1 MPIRLCPSSKHL
13 LSACLLVA
21 LGCTDSDNA
30 GDGGAGDGGSSGAAA
45 KGGSGGKGGAGG
57 RGGQGGQGGKPT
69 GGAGGNYGGSGGAG
83 GHSGGSGGQGGGPAT
98 GSIKLIPNVVAGK
111 RMSSGGGIGSQS
123 SALQVGT
130 PTAST
135 LQSLKY
141 YITSIQLCED
151 VELMGSGFSS
161 TAGCIS
167 LYQNMTPESPDYNTY
182 LVTQALADNTEGR
195 YIDLMSADGQAA
207 LRKPVTLQLP
217 IADDVIETLGAGD
230 DDAGVPE
237 APQRQPGVYRF
248 GLINF
253 YRPIK
258 VKAEFPIIG
267 EPGQHFRT
275 KAVTAAISNTPP
287 GGMPSERVKIGDTT
301 DGATEET
308 TYMLNNGGVL
318 FVFQKPFV
326 ITKEDVDAE
335 AEIMIDLVFNPESF
349 GQAYKTF
356 GDCKDD
362 IRTVV
367 CDPVNDIAL
376 EMPFVRMS
384 PVPRKQGEKTYK
396 ETYLVENNAS
406 TKLRIELY
414 YNDADEEASIQG
426 VDTAIV
432 YTSAPADVPSFNTVA
447 SNFVTQQGSV
457 QSDDASVSLLDYR
470 RQTNLEGLIRR
481 QAGTLTIHC
490 LFPGA
495 SCPVNET
502 ITRAYTYE
510 GQTVVSN

>member
-1 MPIRLCPSSKHL
+1 MPIRLCPRSKHL
-13 LSACLLVA
+13 LSACLLVV
-21 LGCTDSDNA
+21 LGCGDSNNA
-30 GDGGAGDGGSSGAAA
+30 TDGGAGAGGDSGAAA
-45 KGGSGGKGGAGG
+45 KGGSGGSSGKGGAGG
-57 RGGQGGQGGKPT
+57 KGGQGGDP
-69 GGAGGNYGGSGGAG
+69 SGGAG
-83 GHSGGSGGQGGGPAT
+83 GKGGGGSSGKGGTGGQGGNTAT
-98 GSIKLIPNVVAGK
+98 GSIKLVPNVVAGK
-111 RMSSGGGIGSQS
+111 RTSSGGGIGSQS

-161 TAGCIS
+161 TAGCIN
-167 LYQNMTPESPDYNTY
+167 LYQNMTPESPNYDTY
-182 LVTQALADNTEGR
+182 LVTQALADTTEGR

-207 LRKPVTLQLP
+207 LRRPVTLQLP
-217 IADDVIETLGAGD
+217 IADEAVATLEASD
-230 DDAGVPE
+230 EDAGVPE
-237 APQRQPGVYRF
+237 APARQPGVYRF

-258 VKAEFPIIG
+258 VKAEFPIVG
-267 EPGQHFRT
+267 EPGEYFRT
-275 KAVTAAISNTPP
+275 KAVTQPISNTPP
-287 GGMPSERVKIGDTT
+287 GGMPSERVEIGDTT
-301 DGATEET
+301 AGATQET

-326 ITKEDVDAE
+326 ITQDDVDNE
-335 AEIMIDLVFNPESF
+335 AEILIDLVFNPESF
-349 GQAYKTF
+349 GQAYKT
-356 GDCKDD
+356 GDCQNDL
-362 IRTVV
+362 RTVV
-367 CDPVNDIAL
+367 CDPENDVAL

-384 PVPRKQGEKTYK
+384 PVPRKQGQKTYK
-396 ETYLVENNAS
+396 ETYLVDYDAS
-406 TKLRIELY
+406 SKLRIELY
-414 YNDADEEASIQG
+414 YNDADEQASIQG

-432 YTSAPADVPSFNTVA
+432 YTSAPAGGAPSFNTVA

-457 QSDDASVSLLDYR
+457 PNNDASVSLLDYQ

-490 LFPGA
+490 LFTG
-495 SCPVNET
+495 SICNQLNDT
-502 ITRAYTYE
+502 LSRAYTYE